1 MNSKLEK
8 LSYSF
13 FGFIMF
19 YSVNLLVV
27 KSYNFN
33 ISLFKFMI
41 LNLMTWLVIY
51 LVVKM
56 LYKLKYILIFIIT
69 IISSVSLALVPK
81 YIYSLILFTYPERFK
96 VLKYILKYINPD
108 KIKDFFNWALD
119 YLLLVSY
126 YEIPKKYDVYLLII
140 NFVIVALVFSYLV
153 IHKRKA
159 IYFFIPILFFLIQW
173 FRYIDSSFR
182 YFNIYLIG
190 LIPLLFSNSFKHE
203 LKDVKQKKYEYKR
216 YIYEKTLPF
225 SITISIILI
234 ILANIIINIIP
245 LDKIND
251 KFSEISSANSYF
263 RSEYANINKRYEFLR
278 ESGKL
283 GGPLELDDTVL
294 MLVDS
299 DERVYLRGTIK
310 NIYTGSN
317 WKSKNTT
324 YYRSKDNVIISDYK
338 LNDNSKISIVEIY
351 PVNISTT
358 SIFSPYIPLKVEV
371 SKKKIFFN
379 KDYELYYED
388 KLFKTK
394 IKSYIVESAYDE
406 NIEIDKDFDKSIYLS
421 LPEELPKRVN
431 ELANDIT
438 KNMLNDYDKVKAI
451 EMYLAENYPYTRNV
465 RDIPHNVDFVDNFL
479 FEEKEGYCTYYASS
493 LAVMARCIGIPT
505 RYIEGFVLPRNKN
518 NDGLYEVTNKEAH
531 AWVEAYIEGRGW
543 IKLEPTSSY
552 NTDINNENINTS
564 TDTSSINENDTNNNK
579 DNDNDRKDLEH
590 ELDEAIGKITY
601 KNDTNTLK
609 NIIIGL
615 LIFIFISLMI
625 IRVLYINKRIKKKYI
640 IDDNK
645 EKGKIY
651 LNDIYSVSKKVVGKF
666 DYNDIEDLLFI
677 VYTNVLDKDLDYSL
691 INIINKIIYSNE
703 DITDVDVYNVFGLLL
718 ECEEVFLKRYSKMRF
733 IWYRYILNII

>member
-1 MNSKLEK
+1 MNSKLEN
-8 LSYSF
+8 LSYNF

-19 YSVNLLVV
+19 YSVNLLIV

-41 LNLMTWLVIY
+41 LNLLIWLVIY
-51 LVVKM
+51 LVVKI

-69 IISSVSLALVPK
+69 IISSISLTLVPK
-81 YIYSLILFTYPERFK
+81 YIYSLILFTYPEKFK
-96 VLKYILKYINPD
+96 VLKYILKYINLD
-108 KIKDFFNWALD
+108 KIKDFFNWVLD

-126 YEIPKKYDVYLLII
+126 YEIPKDYDIYLLVI
-140 NFVIVALVFSYLV
+140 NFTVIALIFSYLV
-153 IHKRKA
+153 IHKRKS
-159 IYFFIPILFFLIQW
+159 IYFFIPILYFVIEW
-173 FRYIDSSFR
+173 FRYIDSSFK

-190 LIPLLFSNSFKHE
+190 LIPLIFSNSFKHG
-203 LKDVKQKKYEYKR
+203 LKDVKEKR
-216 YIYEKTLPF
+216 FEHKRFIYEKTLPF

-234 ILANIIINIIP
+234 ILANIIIVIIP
-245 LDKIND
+245 IDKIND
-251 KFSEISSANSYF
+251 KFSEISTTSSYF

-278 ESGKL
+278 DNGKL
-283 GGPLELDDTVL
+283 GGPIELDDTVL

-299 DERVYLRGTIK
+299 DEKVYLRGTIK

-317 WKSKNTT
+317 WKSKTTT

-338 LNDNSKISIVEIY
+338 LNENSKISKVEIY

-388 KLFKTK
+388 KLFKSK
-394 IKSYIVESAYDE
+394 IKSYIVESVYDE

-421 LPEELPKRVN
+421 LPEKLPKRVYDLSN
-431 ELANDIT
+431 EIT
-438 KNMLNDYDKVKAI
+438 KNMLNDYDKVKAL
-451 EMYLAENYPYTRNV
+451 EMYLAKKYPYTRNV
-465 RDIPHNVDFVDNFL
+465 RNVPNNVDFVDYFL

-518 NDGLYEVTNKEAH
+518 NDGLYEVTNNEAH

-552 NTDINNENINTS
+552 YTDINNENINSS

-579 DNDNDRKDLEH
+579 DNDRRELEL
-590 ELDEAIGKITY
+590 ELDEAIGNITY
-601 KNDTNTLK
+601 KNDTNILK

-615 LIFIFISLMI
+615 LIFIFISLI
-625 IRVLYINKRIKKKYI
+625 ILRILYINKRIKKKYI
-640 IDDNK
+640 IDDNR
-645 EKGKIY
+645 EKGKVY
-651 LNDIYSVSKKVVGKF
+651 LYDIYSVSKKIEGKF
-666 DYNDIEDLLFI
+666 EYNDIEDLLFI

-691 INIINKIIYSNE
+691 INIINKIIYSDE
-703 DITDVDVYNVFGLLL
+703 DITDVDVYNVFDLLL
-718 ECEEVFLKRYSKMRF
+718 ECEEVFLKRFSKIRF